1 MEQQTKTDSKVN
13 PNEGAYM
20 KAMIK
25 IAHPDWTKEQ
35 IEAEYQNKKNK
46 TNDDE
51 DNGCEFCSS

>member
-1 MEQQTKTDSKVN
+1 MEQAKNENQSN
-13 PNEGAYM
+13 QNEGAYI

-35 IEAEYQNKKNK
+35 IEAEYQKKKNETDK
-46 TNDDE
+46 YD